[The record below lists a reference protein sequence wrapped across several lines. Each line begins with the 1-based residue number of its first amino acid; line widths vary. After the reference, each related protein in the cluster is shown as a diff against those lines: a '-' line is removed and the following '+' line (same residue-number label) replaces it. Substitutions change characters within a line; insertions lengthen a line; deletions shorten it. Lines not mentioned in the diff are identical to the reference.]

1 MDFGV
6 LPPEVNSAR
15 MYAGPGSE
23 SMMAAAAAWDGV
35 AAELSSATAAYP
47 SVVSALIA
55 EPWLGQ
61 ASAAM
66 AAAAAPYAGW
76 LATTAALAEQ
86 TATQART
93 AAAAFETAFA
103 MTVPPPLIAA
113 NRSRLMSLVATN
125 IVGQNSAA
133 IAATEAEY
141 AEMWAQDAAAMYS
154 YEAASAAASTLKPF
168 THPTRNTDLT
178 AQTAML
184 TQAGAATNPQTL
196 LAQLSSGAVGGGL
209 PPPFSAADP
218 FTSGLLGIAS
228 SLGPQLP
235 NAAQAIPTPIGE
247 LDVLA
252 LYIAAVGTGSLALSI
267 TNTTRPWP
275 GGLYGNGGAL
285 QPTQGGTIGATTA
298 EPGPDRE
305 SGGEAGLATAGVG
318 HASLVGALSV
328 PHSWTTTAPEIR
340 LAVEALPSSGVG
352 ADSTVVDGNAT
363 GLLSGMA
370 LASLA
375 ARGMSGA
382 GSAGSRDTG
391 AAGPAQE
398 ERKPTVVVIQKP
410 PPTPNRPL

>member
-6 LPPEVNSAR
+6 LPPEINSAR

-23 SMMAAAAAWDGV
+23 SMIAAAAAWDGV
-35 AAELSSATAAYP
+35 AAELSSATTAYT

-55 EPWLGQ
+55 EPWLGP

-66 AAAAAPYAGW
+66 AVAAVPFARW
-76 LATTAALAEQ
+76 VATTAALAEE
-86 TATQART
+86 TASQART
-93 AAAAFETAFA
+93 AVAAFETAFA

-125 IVGQNSAA
+125 ILGQNSAA
-133 IAATEAEY
+133 IAATQADY
-141 AEMWAQDAAAMYS
+141 AEMWAQDVAAMYS
-154 YEAASAAASTLKPF
+154 YEAASAAASTLTPF
-168 THPTRNTDLT
+168 TYLT
-178 AQTAML
+178 HNADRVAEAATA
-184 TQAGAATNPQTL
+184 TQAGAASKVQTL
-196 LAQLSSGAVGGGL
+196 LAQLSSPFGGSL
-209 PPPFSAADP
+209 PAPSTPADP

-235 NAAQAIPTPIGE
+235 NPAQAIPSPIGD
-247 LDVLA
+247 LDGLA

-275 GGLYGNGGAL
+275 GSLYGNGGGL
-285 QPTQGGTIGATTA
+285 QPTQGGTINATTA

-305 SGGEAGLATAGVG
+305 PGGETAPATAGVG
-318 HASLVGALSV
+318 HASSVGALSV
-328 PHSWTTTAPEIR
+328 PHSWTTAAPEIQ
-340 LAVEALPSSGVG
+340 LAVQALPSTG
-352 ADSTVVDGNAT
+352 ADSTVVESNAT
-363 GLLSGMA
+363 DLLSGMA

-375 ARGMSGA
+375 VRGMGGA
-382 GSAGSRDTG
+382 GSAGSRNTG

-410 PPTPNRPL
+410 PAGNRPL